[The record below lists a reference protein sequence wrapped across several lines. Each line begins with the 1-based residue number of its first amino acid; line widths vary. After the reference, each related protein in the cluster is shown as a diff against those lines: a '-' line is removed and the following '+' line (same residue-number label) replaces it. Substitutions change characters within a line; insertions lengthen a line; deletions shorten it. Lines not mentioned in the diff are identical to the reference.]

1 MTTHAPLTAGKTARV
16 LVMLGVLLL
25 ISVLVS
31 LRIGTFDL
39 SYRDLFSILFS
50 SAGGHGAGESA
61 RAVLME
67 IRLPRVLLALLVG
80 GGLSIAGAIF
90 QVLLRNVL
98 ADPYILGVSGGA
110 SVGALIAL
118 ATGMS
123 GMFLLAQPL
132 FAFIGALLA
141 VAAVYALASRGRS
154 GDNTLL
160 LSGVMIGAFLSAVIL
175 ALVSTM
181 DSPLRNALFWLIGYL
196 GNATLREV
204 VILFPIVG
212 VLLMISLLAAARM
225 NVLALGTEAASH
237 LGVGVDRLQPILY
250 VVASLMTAA
259 VVAFSGAIGFVGLI
273 VPHICRRLFG
283 PDHRLLLPAS
293 FLGGAS
299 FLIFSDIVARSVL
312 HPAELPVGAVTA
324 ALGAPVFIYVM
335 RRKS

>member
-1 MTTHAPLTAGKTARV
+1 
-16 LVMLGVLLL
+16 
-25 ISVLVS
+25 
-31 LRIGTFDL
+31 
-39 SYRDLFSILFS
+39 
-50 SAGGHGAGESA
+50 
-61 RAVLME
+61 
-67 IRLPRVLLALLVG
+67 
-80 GGLSIAGAIF
+80 
-90 QVLLRNVL
+90 
-98 ADPYILGVSGGA
+98 
-110 SVGALIAL
+110 
-118 ATGMS
+118 
-123 GMFLLAQPL
+123 
-132 FAFIGALLA
+132 
-141 VAAVYALASRGRS
+141 
-154 GDNTLL
+154 
-160 LSGVMIGAFLSAVIL
+160 
-175 ALVSTM
+175 
-181 DSPLRNALFWLIGYL
+181 
-196 GNATLREV
+196 
-204 VILFPIVG
+204 LFPIVG

-237 LGVGVDRLQPILY
+237 LGVGVDRLQPLLY

>member
-1 MTTHAPLTAGKTARV
+1 MNTHAPLTAGKALRV
-16 LVMLGVLLL
+16 LIILGILL
-25 ISVLVS
+25 IVSVLIS
-31 LRIGTFDL
+31 LRIGAFDL
-39 SYRDLFSILFS
+39 SYPDLISLVFTS
-50 SAGGHGAGESA
+50 SPEAEAEDSA
-61 RAVLME
+61 RAVLIE

-80 GGLSIAGAIF
+80 GGLSVAGAIF

-110 SVGALIAL
+110 SVGALVAI

-123 GMFLLAQPL
+123 GMFILAQPL
-132 FAFIGALLA
+132 LAFAGALLA
-141 VAAVYALASRGRS
+141 VVAVYGLASRGRP

-181 DSPLRNALFWLIGYL
+181 DAPLRNALYWLIGYL

-204 VILFPIVG
+204 AILLPFVT
-212 VLLMISLLAAARM
+212 VLVTISLFAAARM
-225 NVLALGTEAASH
+225 NVLALGTEAARH
-237 LGVGVDRLQPILY
+237 LGVGVRRLQPMLY

-273 VPHICRRLFG
+273 VPHVCRRLFG

-299 FLIFSDIVARSVL
+299 FLIFSDIIARSIL
-312 HPAELPVGAVTA
+312 HPSELPVGAVTA
-324 ALGAPVFIYVM
+324 ALGAPVFIYVL

>member
-1 MTTHAPLTAGKTARV
+1 MKTHAPLTAGKTVRV
-16 LVMLGVLLL
+16 LILLGILLL
-25 ISVLVS
+25 ISVLIS

-39 SYRDLFSILFS
+39 SYSDLLSILFS
-50 SAGGHGAGESA
+50 TSPAGGGGESA
-61 RAVLME
+61 RAVLLE

-80 GGLSIAGAIF
+80 GGLSVAGAIF

-123 GMFLLAQPL
+123 GLFLLAQPL
-132 FAFIGALLA
+132 FAFGGALIA
-141 VAAVYALASRGRS
+141 VSAVYALASRSRA

-160 LSGVMIGAFLSAVIL
+160 LSGVMIGAFLSAIIL

-181 DSPLRNALFWLIGYL
+181 DSPLRNALYWLIGYL

-204 VILFPIVG
+204 VILLPFVG
-212 VLLMISLLAAARM
+212 VLLIVTLVAAGRM
-225 NVLALGTEAASH
+225 NVLALGTDAAQH
-237 LGVGVDRLQPILY
+237 LGVGVRRLQPFLY
-250 VVASLMTAA
+250 IVASLMTAA
-259 VVAFSGAIGFVGLI
+259 VVAFAGAIGFVGLI

-299 FLIFSDIVARSVL
+299 FLIFSDIAARSVL
-312 HPAELPVGAVTA
+312 HPSELPVGAVTA
-324 ALGAPVFIYVM
+324 ALGAPIFIYVM